1 MRSCI
6 ILCGG
11 ISRRMGQ
18 DKGLM
23 LLEGQPMILH
33 IIKTLEC
40 AVDKIILVLR
50 NREQLNH
57 YRKVLDD
64 VEIKVKF
71 FIDLKMDQGPLIGL
85 LTGLSNLESDGALIL
100 PCDSPYVSI
109 DFIDEIFT
117 LAEEEHSQAVVPS
130 WPDGSLEPLHAYYR
144 KECIPIIIKMLSE
157 GLRDFKSLL
166 KKLNVRYID
175 VARLDPNRSSFTNL
189 NYPHDILEQEIIKK
203 NLDFR

>member
-11 ISRRMGQ
+11 RSRRMNQ

-33 IIKTLEC
+33 IMKTLEC
-40 AVDKIILVLR
+40 AVDEIILVLR
-50 NREQLNH
+50 NKEQLNH
-57 YRKVLDD
+57 YRKILND
-64 VEIKVKF
+64 VESKVKF

-85 LTGLSNLESDGALIL
+85 LTGLSNLESDGALLL
-100 PCDSPYVSI
+100 PCDSPYISI
-109 DFIDEIFT
+109 EFIDEIFT
-117 LAEEEHSQAVVPS
+117 LAEEDYSQAVVPS

-144 KECIPIIIKMLSE
+144 KECIPIIRKTLSE
-157 GLRDFKSLL
+157 GLRDVKSLL

-175 VARLDPNRSSFTNL
+175 VARLDPDKLSFTNL
-189 NYPHDILEQEIIKK
+189 NYPNDIP
-203 NLDFR
+203 